1 MRHLMKRARR
11 LRRRDPKVAP
21 TTTGSWGPRLRRRGG
36 ACLVRSCDKE
46 RAARAS
52 LGLGT
57 GRRNSVGCPRGRRG
71 PSTNSGLRESMRI
84 QAGERP
90 RGG

>member
-21 TTTGSWGPRLRRRGG
+21 TTTGNWGPRLRRRGG
-36 ACLVRSCDKE
+36 ACLMRSRDKE

-52 LGLGT
+52 FEFENWEKEIDRLPA
-57 GRRNSVGCPRGRRG
+57 REEG
-71 PSTNSGLRESMRI
+71 PSTNSGLRKSMRT
-84 QAGERP
+84 QAGECP